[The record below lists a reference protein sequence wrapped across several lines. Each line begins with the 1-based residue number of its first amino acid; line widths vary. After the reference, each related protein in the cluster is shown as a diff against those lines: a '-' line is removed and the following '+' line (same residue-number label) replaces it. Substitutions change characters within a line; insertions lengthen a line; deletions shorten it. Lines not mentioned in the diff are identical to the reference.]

1 MAIKTLLERIDLAN
15 TANLVQAVT
24 DSCDIMAARTPAFR
38 LAASFESQN
47 QLILIFQST

>member
-1 MAIKTLLERIDLAN
+1 MAIKTLLERIDLTNA
-15 TANLVQAVT
+15 ANLVQEVT
-24 DSCDIMAARTPAFR
+24 DTCDIMAGRTPPFR